1 VNDGISPNLFSGT
14 VREMIKDIVNGF
26 LITSLIFLISVFIP
40 IVGFVTALFIPLP
53 ILFYRLKLGR
63 KPGAIIFAGAGLVMI
78 VLIGGISLD
87 VLFFAELLL
96 IGFVLGELIEL
107 NLSIEKTVLFACGS
121 ALLAGLAGLLI
132 SSVLSGEGI
141 YTIVSRYVGKNLELT
156 MVLYRNMGMPEES
169 IELISRSL
177 EKIRHVLVSIV
188 PALVSA
194 STLFIT
200 WISILLAKPVLQS
213 RSLFYPDFG
222 PLNVWKAPEYL
233 VWGVIGCGIS
243 LFLPLTAVKTISLNG
258 LLILMTVY
266 FFQGIAIVSFY
277 FNKKR
282 FPRIIRVFLYTLI
295 ALQQLVLL
303 VVIGLGFFDLW
314 FNFRRLGKQAG

>member
-1 VNDGISPNLFSGT
+1 
-14 VREMIKDIVNGF
+14 MIKDIVNGF

-40 IVGFVTALFIPLP
+40 IVGFVAALFLPLP

-63 KPGAIIFAGAGLVMI
+63 KPGAIIFAGAGMI
-78 VLIGGISLD
+78 MIALIGGISLD
-87 VLFFAELLL
+87 VLFFGELLL

-107 NLSIEKTVLFACGS
+107 NLSIEKTVLYACGS

-243 LFLPLTAVKTISLNG
+243 LFLPSTAVKTISLNG

-282 FPRIIRVFLYTLI
+282 FPRIIRVSLYTLI

>member
-1 VNDGISPNLFSGT
+1 
-14 VREMIKDIVNGF
+14 
-26 LITSLIFLISVFIP
+26 
-40 IVGFVTALFIPLP
+40 
-53 ILFYRLKLGR
+53 
-63 KPGAIIFAGAGLVMI
+63 
-78 VLIGGISLD
+78 
-87 VLFFAELLL
+87 
-96 IGFVLGELIEL
+96 
-107 NLSIEKTVLFACGS
+107 
-121 ALLAGLAGLLI
+121 
-132 SSVLSGEGI
+132 
-141 YTIVSRYVGKNLELT
+141 
-156 MVLYRNMGMPEES
+156 MGMPEES

-200 WISILLAKPVLQS
+200 WISILLAKPVLQR

-243 LFLPLTAVKTISLNG
+243 LFLPSTAVKTISLNG

-282 FPRIIRVFLYTLI
+282 FPRIIRVSLYTLI

>member
-1 VNDGISPNLFSGT
+1 
-14 VREMIKDIVNGF
+14 MIKDIVNGF

-40 IVGFVTALFIPLP
+40 IVGFVAALFLPLP

-78 VLIGGISLD
+78 ALVGGISLD

-107 NLSIEKTVLFACGS
+107 NLSIEKTILYACGS

-141 YTIVSRYVGKNLELT
+141 YTIVSRYVEKNLELT

-243 LFLPLTAVKTISLNG
+243 LFLPSTAVKTISLNG

-282 FPRIIRVFLYTLI
+282 FPRIIRVSLYTLI

>member
-1 VNDGISPNLFSGT
+1 MWVPSISDSYWFQLPAMNNGITPTFFSA

-40 IVGFVTALFIPLP
+40 IVGFVAALFLPLP

-78 VLIGGISLD
+78 ALVGGISLD

-188 PALVSA
+188 PALCLNPVYHLDQYSSCKA
-194 STLFIT
+194 GA
-200 WISILLAKPVLQS
+200 AKPV
-213 RSLFYPDFG
+213 
-222 PLNVWKAPEYL
+222 A
-233 VWGVIGCGIS
+233 
-243 LFLPLTAVKTISLNG
+243 FLS
-258 LLILMTVY
+258 
-266 FFQGIAIVSFY
+266 
-277 FNKKR
+277 
-282 FPRIIRVFLYTLI
+282 
-295 ALQQLVLL
+295 
-303 VVIGLGFFDLW
+303 GFW
-314 FNFRRLGKQAG
+314 PIERLEGS